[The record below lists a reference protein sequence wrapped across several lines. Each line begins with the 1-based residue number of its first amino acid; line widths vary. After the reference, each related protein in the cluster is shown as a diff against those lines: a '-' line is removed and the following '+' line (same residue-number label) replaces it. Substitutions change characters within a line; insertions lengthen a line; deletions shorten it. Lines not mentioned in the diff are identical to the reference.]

1 MYFIHSVPASE
12 TLPCPACGIRLGELS
27 QTGRVGCPECY
38 RHFSERLTPYIR
50 RVHGPAAHAGRIPK
64 SAGEH
69 LHRKRRLVEL
79 KSALQEA
86 VSRQEFEKCAE
97 LRDEI
102 ARCSAE
108 TGMERDKEGLP

>member
-1 MYFIHSVPASE
+1 MYFIHSVPAYESP
-12 TLPCPACGIRLGELS
+12 PCPACGMRLGEIS

-50 RVHGPAAHAGRIPK
+50 RVHGPAKHTGHIPQ

-69 LHRKRRLVEL
+69 LYHKRRLAEL
-79 KSALQEA
+79 QNCLQEA
-86 VSRQEFEKCAE
+86 IARQDFERCAE

-102 ARCSAE
+102 A
-108 TGMERDKEGLP
+108 GLGGEQP